1 MIRIVY
7 VVITTLWIQVPS
19 QDWDSEGARPYLT
32 RDERA
37 FIVDSP
43 NEVAVNLWKM
53 NEEAKERD
61 AKYTAVLLRIDLE
74 TGKTDTV
81 QIPTI
86 RFLER

>member
-1 MIRIVY
+1 MIKLIY
-7 VVITTLWIQVPS
+7 VVIVTLWIQAP
-19 QDWDSEGARPYLT
+19 DYDGHGEHLPKP
-32 RDERA
+32 ERA

-53 NEEAKERD
+53 NQEAAERD
-61 AKYTAVLLRIDLE
+61 AKYTAILLRIDLE